1 MNHHAWSHKNFN
13 RKWWAFAKI
22 GWDRN
27 FLRELELVNLSIPQR
42 TTTVVVNY
50 VHICTRPDLTP
61 SPSSPPLPLQHK
73 HSDIATCT
81 HTHRTHIPT
90 LNTSIPHT
98 PPAQT
103 SILIGTNLNYSQA
116 FATIQYKCEQTN
128 YKLDSGKGMHG
139 SEADCDL
146 TPVLVAPR
154 TSLSLKK
161 PLTTVTLQWTHS

>member
-1 MNHHAWSHKNFN
+1 MRS
-13 RKWWAFAKI
+13 
-22 GWDRN
+22 
-27 FLRELELVNLSIPQR
+27 ELLTGTGTGQSQHSTEDDYCSSEL
-42 TTTVVVNY
+42 
-50 VHICTRPDLTP
+50 CTHMHTSRPDTFSLLT
-61 SPSSPPLPLQHK
+61 SPPPSTQTQW
-73 HSDIATCT
+73 HSYMHT

-139 SEADCDL
+139 SEANWDL